1 MTIIQ
6 PETKRS
12 AADLLFSI
20 ILAYPRLRMLG
31 DYEKIAEKIHTMA
44 SGVAVYLVPDAI
56 LPPMMLQRLNTLPS
70 ITFSPMKLRYLV
82 PPRGPVFTGQ
92 SIPKSQQMR
101 LMAKAGV
108 RVPKW
113 TFLAPGKTFAEAEW
127 GKVVILKPDAFG
139 ASLGRGVELVR
150 TSAVRFVPPLS
161 YAPDHPGR
169 KGHMVVQQ
177 FIDTGLYSEDYR
189 VVTMFGQPLYALK
202 RRLLLPM
209 EDISATGAERTSIG
223 VASNAGAG
231 AEREVHLCYDKA
243 VLELAHRVY
252 LAIPQVPFQ
261 AIDIRQEVRTG
272 HLYCLEINPGGN
284 TWHFSSK
291 RADLLPTIDGLRRED
306 QFGAWEIAAKALVA
320 QARSHAS

>member
-1 MTIIQ
+1 MTITQ
-6 PETKRS
+6 PEAKRI
-12 AADLLFSI
+12 ADGLQFNI
-20 ILAYPRLRMLG
+20 ILAYRGLRMLG
-31 DYEKIAEKIHTMA
+31 DYEKIAEKIHAIA
-44 SGVAVYLVPDAI
+44 SGAAVYLLPDAL
-56 LPPMMLQRLNTLPS
+56 LPPVMLQRLNSLPS

-113 TFLAPGKTFAEAEW
+113 TFLAPGKTFTETEW

-139 ASLGRGVELVR
+139 ASRGRGVELVR
-150 TSAVRFVPPLS
+150 ISAVRFVPPVS
-161 YAPDHPGR
+161 YSTDHLGR
-169 KGHMVVQQ
+169 KGHMIVQQ
-177 FIDTGLYSEDYR
+177 FIDTGPFSEDYR
-189 VVTMFGQPLYALK
+189 VVTIFGHPLYALK
-202 RRLLLPM
+202 RCLLAPM
-209 EDISATGAERTSIG
+209 EDILTTGAERTSSG

-231 AEREVHLCYDKA
+231 GEREVHLCYDKA
-243 VLELAHRVY
+243 VLDLAHRVY

-261 AIDIRQEVRTG
+261 AIDIRQDIRTG

-291 RADLLPTIDGLRRED
+291 RAELVPTIDGLRRED
-306 QFGAWEIAAKALVA
+306 QFGAWDIAAKALVTR
-320 QARSHAS
+320 ARSQAA